1 MSPEAYK
8 RKFSKK
14 SDSWAIGIILYEML
28 TQKLPYNATGHEL
41 TKLIKKGEYN
51 IKQLQN
57 TLSISKESKSLINAL
72 LTVDEDKRIS
82 VDDALNS
89 KWLKKF
95 EDDVKTINN
104 NITRYFENNDIVNN
118 LRNFNKFSNFK
129 KEILFYIAK
138 TSVEDEIIELKK
150 KIFLEF
156 DKSNNGSMEKD
167 EINEI
172 FRMLR
177 ISTSEEE
184 LNIICDSLD
193 FHKDGNVNYTEFL
206 AASLSSEFFLK
217 EEKLKFVFKFFD
229 RFNNNYI
236 TPQDIIKV
244 TKYNYIPIN
253 EE

>member
-1 MSPEAYK
+1 MEYVPGENLLQVIKNKKFNYYTEKDAADIMKCLMKTASFLHQKNIIHRDIKPERILFAITGKYDTLKLIDFALSINEESEAIRIKQQTNIYMSPEAYK

-150 KIFLEF
+150 
-156 DKSNNGSMEKD
+156 D
-167 EINEI
+167 
-172 FRMLR
+172 
-177 ISTSEEE
+177 
-184 LNIICDSLD
+184 
-193 FHKDGNVNYTEFL
+193 
-206 AASLSSEFFLK
+206 LS
-217 EEKLKFVFKFFD
+217 
-229 RFNNNYI
+229 
-236 TPQDIIKV
+236 
-244 TKYNYIPIN
+244 
-253 EE
+253 